1 MIYRRTAIEV
11 DAIKMTTSGNI
22 SGQEFQGGDYLVTYE
37 DGSLAVVPANV
48 FEANYKPIT
57 KTETTE
63 IPQVIAVEPTQPL
76 TSPPVEPANDKGLV
90 CISCGAVVESSLYDR
105 KSGMCHDCMMVRC
118 PTCRNVVKR
127 SDMVGQY
134 CRTHCLRRS

>member
-1 MIYRRTAIEV
+1 MIYKRTAIEV

-22 SGQEFQGGDYLVTYE
+22 SGQEFEQGDYIVTYE

-57 KTETTE
+57 KTVDV
-63 IPQVIAVEPTQPL
+63 PQAIAVEPTQPQIPQ
-76 TSPPVEPANDKGLV
+76 TVKPANDKGLV
-90 CISCGAVVESSLYDR
+90 CISCGAVVESSFYDR
-105 KSGMCHDCMMVRC
+105 NSGMCHDCMMVKC
-118 PTCRNVVKR
+118 PTCQNAVKR

-134 CRTHCLRRS
+134 CRTYCLRKG